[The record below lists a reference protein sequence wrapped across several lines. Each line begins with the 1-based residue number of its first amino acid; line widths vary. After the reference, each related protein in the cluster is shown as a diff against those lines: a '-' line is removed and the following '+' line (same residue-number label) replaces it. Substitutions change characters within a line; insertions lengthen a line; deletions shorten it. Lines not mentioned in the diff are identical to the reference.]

1 MPFQPETTLP
11 VEEPGPG
18 REVRPPTGEVF
29 DASCFTPACQRLLE
43 RGDHALIGV
52 SAGNSYFSQ
61 QRLTQ
66 LLTWTG
72 WRCAAVD
79 LLYTDLHLDTMY
91 LASGDDEAQAAR
103 RTTRALRDVRRR
115 VRRAMEAA
123 PRVPARVRALALSET
138 VDLPGY
144 RSALDRIDREL
155 AENPR
160 MRRACEEHVR
170 QIVGGGPGSPEARF
184 AAGLSY
190 LRAELPYLLSTPEV
204 LGVPSSVCCYHEL
217 LPLLVELEGDTSCLQ
232 PGQGHLVL
240 RPR

>member
-1 MPFQPETTLP
+1 MPYPPETKP
-11 VEEPGPG
+11 PEPGPG
-18 REVRPPTGEVF
+18 REARPPEVAGDEF
-29 DASCFTPACQRLLE
+29 DTSPFTPACQLLVE
-43 RGDHALIGV
+43 RGDHALIGI

-72 WRCAAVD
+72 RRFDAVD
-79 LLYTDLHLDTMY
+79 LLYADLHLDTMY
-91 LASGDDEAQAAR
+91 LASGDDEARAAR

-115 VRRAMEAA
+115 VRRAMETA

-144 RSALDRIDREL
+144 RSALERIDRDLRED
-155 AENPR
+155 PR
-160 MRRACEEHVR
+160 VRRACEEHVR
-170 QIVGGGPGSPEARF
+170 QTLGCGTGAPDARF
-184 AAGLSY
+184 AAGMSY
-190 LRAELPYLLSTPEV
+190 LRAELPFLLSTPEV
-204 LGVPSSVCCYHEL
+204 LSVPSSVCCYHEL
-217 LPLLVELEGDTSCLQ
+217 LPLLVELEGDASCLQ